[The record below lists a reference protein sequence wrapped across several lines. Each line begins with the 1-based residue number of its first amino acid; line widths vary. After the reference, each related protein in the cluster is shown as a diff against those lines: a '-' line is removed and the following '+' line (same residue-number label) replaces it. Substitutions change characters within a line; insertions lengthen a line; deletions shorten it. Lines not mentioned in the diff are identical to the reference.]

1 MSDAPADPLDR
12 QTPAWYDEAKL
23 GIFIHWSVGAVPAY
37 APVADVHELMEAP
50 PDPDGVTKFWRRLP
64 HAIAYQNA
72 LLIPDSPT
80 VHHHAATYGEL
91 PYEAFAERFR
101 DELLPACDP
110 QAWADL
116 CERAGARYVVLT
128 TKHQDGFAL
137 WPSAHPNPHKAGW
150 QSERDVVGETA
161 AAVRARGM
169 RFGTYYCAGLDGAF
183 GPLPIV
189 GLDSMIAALPQ
200 TQEYL
205 DYVTAHWRELID
217 RYEPSLAWNDYAF
230 PGPREHVRELLRE
243 YVRRVPDGV
252 VNNRFQAQPGTHL
265 DPCPVYSD
273 FVTPEYST
281 EGSPEVKWES
291 CRSIGLSFGYNAL
304 ESEATYLSAAALV
317 HTLADVVA
325 RGGNLLLNVNPT
337 ATGEI
342 PWGEAQRLLA
352 LGWWLRDHGEA
363 IYGTRPW
370 ERHAGTTL
378 DAQPVR
384 YTRSADAVHAI
395 VLGTPPT
402 AVVELDVALD
412 DRVEVTI
419 PGHARPLRW
428 SPTSVGVR
436 VELPQAPPEQP
447 AVSLRLT
454 PAEGVRPV

>member
-1 MSDAPADPLDR
+1 MSESTADPLAR
-12 QTPAWYDEAKL
+12 ETPAWYDAAKL

-37 APVADVHELMEAP
+37 APLANIAELERQP
-50 PDPDGVTKFWRRLP
+50 PDPDGVSKFWRRLP

-80 VHHHAATYGEL
+80 VHHHAAHHGEL
-91 PYEAFAERFR
+91 PYEAFAARFR

-110 QAWADL
+110 GAWADL
-116 CERAGARYVVLT
+116 CARAGARYVVLT

-137 WPSAHPNPHKAGW
+137 WPSAHRNPHKDGW
-150 QSERDVVGETA
+150 QSQRDVVGETA
-161 AAVRARGM
+161 EAVRAHGM

-183 GPLPIV
+183 GPLPIT

-205 DYVTAHWRELID
+205 DYVTAHWRELIE

-230 PGPREHVRELLRE
+230 PGPREHLRELLRE

-252 VNNRFQAQPGTHL
+252 VNNRFQERAGTHL

-273 FVTPEYST
+273 FVTPEYSS
-281 EGSPEVKWES
+281 EGSPERKWEM

-304 ESEATYLSAAALV
+304 ESERTYMSAEALV
-317 HTLADVVA
+317 HLLADVVA

-363 IYGTRPW
+363 IFDTRPW
-370 ERHAGTTL
+370 ERNAGMTL
-378 DAQPVR
+378 DGQPVR
-384 YTRSADAVHAI
+384 YTRAREAVHAI
-395 VLGTPPT
+395 VLGTPPS
-402 AVVELDVALD
+402 ASVELDVALA
-412 DRVEVTI
+412 EGAQVTI
-419 PGHARPLRW
+419 PGHRRALAWEATPI
-428 SPTSVGVR
+428 GVR
-436 VELPQAPPEQP
+436 VQLPQAPPEQP
-447 AVSLRLT
+447 ALSLRIS
-454 PAEGVRPV
+454 PPDAVRPV